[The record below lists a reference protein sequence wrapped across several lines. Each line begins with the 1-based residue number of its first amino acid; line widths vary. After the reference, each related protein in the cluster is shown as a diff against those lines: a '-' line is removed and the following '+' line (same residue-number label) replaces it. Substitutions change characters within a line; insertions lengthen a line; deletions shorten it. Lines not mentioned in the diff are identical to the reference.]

1 MTTCPFLR
9 RAEHCMGKVAE
20 APAEA
25 CRKRERE
32 KKRKVR
38 YLDIKHLDI

>member
-1 MTTCPFLR
+1 
-9 RAEHCMGKVAE
+9 MGKVAE

-25 CRKRERE
+25 CRKTRE
-32 KKRKVR
+32 KERKKEVR